1 MDKKEAIEL
10 CMCRMCPSYVDCGEE
25 IAFCLTASGKSTCIK
40 MEKGCL
46 CPGCPV
52 LDREGFEHVYY
63 CTRGSETEQH

>member
-1 MDKKEAIEL
+1 MDKKEAIGL

-25 IAFCLTASGKSTCIK
+25 IAFCLTAVGKSTCIK
-40 MEKGCL
+40 KETGCL